1 MGRTKIGIVVH
12 DGFLFACLVEQLQH
26 FLAQHRIQCVVRAD
40 DNNVVLFQFGVY
52 DIQPLFGI
60 IFVEDIFGIAVVIQK
75 GKLNGRFPVRKY
87 VDVVRGD
94 MIVTHEPEDDIAY
107 MVVAGFTD
115 ETDWNAGA
123 AQ

>member
-1 MGRTKIGIVVH
+1 MHGHQAAYPLVDFSARTTALSIASMEDSK
-12 DGFLFACLVEQLQH
+12 
-26 FLAQHRIQCVVRAD
+26 D
-40 DNNVVLFQFGVY
+40 DSVS
-52 DIQPLFGI
+52 
-60 IFVEDIFGIAVVIQK
+60 
-75 GKLNGRFPVRKY
+75 
-87 VDVVRGD
+87 GD